1 MLTPGWHNDTYIE
14 EYHRAFF
21 QNYGKG
27 KPLRSCGVKDFHIGS
42 LSLLP
47 GLLAGLEAIEQTEPA
62 FLMECALTLVRSTH
76 DDEKALRAT
85 TDLVRIL
92 IHLLQSGCI
101 QETVEALP
109 LPGISSKNLRKWAS
123 LDDRL
128 VVGEKLSTACYLPDS
143 FLASVYLSWK
153 YHDNFHSGVIA
164 NARVG
169 GDNCHRGVVVGSILG
184 LSTGIPKSL
193 LVGLKMMNRLRC
205 DAQLVERPQLLKRA
219 S

>member
-1 MLTPGWHNDTYIE
+1 MRNTIG
-14 EYHRAFF
+14 RFF
-21 QNYGKG
+21 KITE
-27 KPLRSCGVKDFHIGS
+27 KESHSVHAELKTFILVHSV
-42 LSLLP
+42 LLP

-128 VVGEKLSTACYLPDS
+128 VVGENLAPHVTCLILFLLQFIYLGNTMITFILESLPMQGS
-143 FLASVYLSWK
+143 A
-153 YHDNFHSGVIA
+153 
-164 NARVG
+164 

-193 LVGLKMMNRLRC
+193 LVGLKMMNRLR
-205 DAQLVERPQLLKRA
+205 
-219 S
+219 